1 MTGAEDVQNDNS
13 SLKFWNTGESKI
25 GEDGTNRT
33 RGTVVFSPSKQVSEE
48 VSPKV
53 LIEILTEISGKSG
66 QNWSKSVKTGSVKKE
81 PENRLE
87 PASLQGLVP
96 KRVFETLVEVA
107 GIEPEAPC
115 PNPL

>member
-1 MTGAEDVQNDNS
+1 MTGAKDVQNGNS

-48 VSPKV
+48 LSPKV

-81 PENRLE
+81 PRHPLE
-87 PASLQGLVP
+87 PAFLKGKIP
-96 KRVFETLVEVA
+96 KKVSETLVEVA